1 MALVLRLCPFH
12 GLFSTGPLL
21 FNSWAGGYLSQ
32 SLSYG
37 HVMNFQTRDRCKRG
51 TDVLREFL
59 ASGFE
64 YFFKVIEI
72 FELISRISLQPEKS
86 F

>member
-1 MALVLRLCPFH
+1 
-12 GLFSTGPLL
+12 
-21 FNSWAGGYLSQ
+21 
-32 SLSYG
+32 
-37 HVMNFQTRDRCKRG
+37 MNFQTRDRCKRG